1 MRRAF
6 TLVEIMIV
14 VLIIGLLLGIA
25 VPQWIRARENS
36 QSKSCI
42 ENLRK
47 LYDAKEIFAH
57 ETNLSNG
64 ASVNMSDLWPDYI
77 SGSTAPQCP
86 GGGSYTVNVVG
97 ANPECSVTGGTFPH
111 ILPF

>member
-1 MRRAF
+1 MHPRRGF

-42 ENLRK
+42 SNLK
-47 LYDAKEIFAH
+47 HIYDAKEMYAH
-57 ETNLSNG
+57 ENNIPEGGNATMN
-64 ASVNMSDLWPDYI
+64 DLWPDYI
-77 SGSTAPQCP
+77 QGSAPPTCAA
-86 GGGSYTVNVVG
+86 GGNYTVNNIGIDPV
-97 ANPECSVTGGTFPH
+97 CSYNLGLFPH
-111 ILPF
+111 IL